1 MLALLIQTYFLRLL
15 SGLRH
20 SSLQKRLFS
29 LLIGLT
35 WLFLLYY
42 LFQVSSG
49 LFSFLLNVEMLGWRL
64 VTAVLTT
71 MLAGLMIILFISG
84 VTIALHFYY
93 VSSDFPLLLG
103 IPISHQTL
111 FRYKFFEI
119 WASNSTLFWYGG
131 LPIVLAFGAATQA
144 HWSYYPLALLLALI
158 FMIVPAAA
166 AILVIIPLV
175 KWVAPNRAR
184 EISGLVLALVIIL
197 VWASLQ
203 FFRPAVFD
211 PNSAQFDPIRVAQ
224 IQQLTE
230 SNWYQLLPSSW
241 LANIL
246 SALVQLQFSDTLL
259 LMAIFILFAFLLASL
274 TIQFMGLGYR
284 QNLLGGEFFTT
295 SWRLKVSP
303 ATASTQANPQ
313 VSSFVLTLVQR
324 DLLLIRRDSRQL
336 SQFVMNIV
344 VMVVMPLIMRQNS
357 GGEIDAFGFLPYWYF
372 LFFVILSSI
381 LTGSKLIP
389 LEGKAFWHILSSPL
403 GKLQYLAGK
412 YLTNFITI
420 GLSTTIS
427 VLLLGWLQKI
437 PAAVLL
443 QLWLA
448 GLATGMGATG
458 LALVIGAAFPRF
470 DWDHPRRML
479 SSGSGFVMVIF
490 TIFYTLISVAGAGI
504 IFRTLGNDHQPAAL
518 VAAGML
524 AYLFAFALAIAW
536 VGFKYAR
543 HRLEKYDW
551 HF

>member
-29 LLIGLT
+29 LLIGMT

-42 LFQVSSG
+42 LFQISTG

-71 MLAGLMIILFISG
+71 MLAGIMVILFISG

-93 VSSDFPLLLG
+93 MSTDFPLLLG
-103 IPISHQTL
+103 IPIPHQTL
-111 FRYKFFEI
+111 FEYKFFEI

-144 HWSYYPLALLLALI
+144 YWSYYPIALFLALI
-158 FMIVPAAA
+158 FMVVPAAA
-166 AILVIIPLV
+166 AILVILPLV

-184 EISGLVLALVIIL
+184 EVSGMVLALVIIL

-203 FFRPAVFD
+203 FFRPAIFD
-211 PNSAQFDPIRVAQ
+211 PNSVQFDPIRIAQ
-224 IQQLTE
+224 IQHLTE
-230 SNWYQLLPSSW
+230 SSWYQLLPSSW

-246 SALVQLQFSDTLL
+246 AALVQMHYSDAMLL
-259 LMAIFILFAFLLASL
+259 LMIFILFAFLLASL
-274 TIQFMGLGYR
+274 TIQFMGLAYR
-284 QNLLGGEFFTT
+284 QNLFGGEAITT
-295 SWRLKVSP
+295 AWRKKANPDS
-303 ATASTQANPQ
+303 ASTPINSRP
-313 VSSFVLTLVQR
+313 SSSILTLVQR

-336 SQFVMNIV
+336 SQFMMNIV

-357 GGEIDAFGFLPYWYF
+357 GAEIDDFGFLPYWYF
-372 LFFVILSSI
+372 LLFVILSTI

-389 LEGKAFWHILSSPL
+389 LEGKAFWHILLSPL
-403 GKLQYLAGK
+403 SKLQFLAGK
-412 YLTNFITI
+412 YLANFISI
-420 GLSTTIS
+420 LIS
-427 VLLLGWLQKI
+427 ITVAVLLLGWLQNI
-437 PAAVLL
+437 PFGLL
-443 QLWLA
+443 VQLWLA
-448 GLATGMGATG
+448 GLATCVGASG
-458 LALVIGAAFPRF
+458 LALVIGATFPRF

-490 TIFYTLISVAGAGI
+490 TLFYTVISVAGAGL
-504 IFRTLGNDHQPAAL
+504 IFRTLSADNRPIAL
-518 VAAGML
+518 ATVGML
-524 AYLFAFALAIAW
+524 AYLFVLAGAIA
-536 VGFKYAR
+536 VLSLKYAR
-543 HRLEKYDW
+543 HRFEKFDW